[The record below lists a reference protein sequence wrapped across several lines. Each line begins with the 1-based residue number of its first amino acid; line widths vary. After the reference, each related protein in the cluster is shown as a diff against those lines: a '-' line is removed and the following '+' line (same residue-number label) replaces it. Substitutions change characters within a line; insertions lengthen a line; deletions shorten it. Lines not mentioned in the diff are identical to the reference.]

1 MTNAFWTLTYA
12 DRRSTINSLK
22 SLRRRPWVALL
33 WILWLGT
40 IGIFAWLRTRGP
52 RTHEV
57 PFWQVALQDMWVC
70 GAIIVF
76 GVMLAVGTSRYV
88 GFFSSRAEALML
100 IRSPLP
106 PSAVAASLQ
115 ARAVASTLAQTFG
128 RFAYIL
134 LIAFPGRTT
143 PLGLLREAVLLG
155 SVTAAIACLPL
166 PRALARGWWR
176 VACIATGSAIVF
188 LGALPVIRDGV
199 DAFKNVAFGVVLLA
213 AIPEWHPGNAVT
225 ELAGGDFLP
234 VCVTLFVALA
244 ATLAFVITSRDAYPE
259 LYALSLAHLELRE
272 RIIARRS
279 ARGGE
284 PEATTGVPKRTAS
297 TPAPLRGALAIVWL
311 DAITWA
317 RRAAPLTTV
326 LIITG
331 ALLGGF
337 AIGFIARSPEYG
349 VASTTLFGALPN
361 LYIGI
366 SSTGG
371 IKLAT
376 DLRRPLFWLGG
387 VPLVAR
393 LAAWCCAPL
402 WRDAIFVGLLAL
414 GFTVVSGEYVIGFT
428 VLFGGVAVAMLCR
441 ASGIAIFALLPNA
454 LEQRGP
460 ALFLRLM
467 LSYLLLFPVS
477 IVAVISAFFM
487 RSIIAGVLIGI
498 VPAVAEAAL
507 LILFGAWRLAG
518 RVDSLSLA

>member
-1 MTNAFWTLTYA
+1 MTDAFWTLTYA
-12 DRRSTINSLK
+12 DRRATINALK
-22 SLRRRPWVALL
+22 GLRRRPWIALL
-33 WILWLGT
+33 WALWLGT
-40 IGIFAWLRTRGP
+40 IGTFAWLRTRGP
-52 RTHEV
+52 RAAEV
-57 PFWQVALQDMWVC
+57 PFWQIALQDTWVC

-76 GVMLAVGTSRYV
+76 GIMLAAGTSRYV
-88 GFFSSRAEALML
+88 GFFDSRAEALML

-106 PSAVAASLQ
+106 PSAVAAYLQ

-176 VACIATGSAIVF
+176 IGCIAVGSTIVF
-188 LGALPVIRDGV
+188 LAVLPLVRDGV
-199 DAFKNVAFGVVLLA
+199 LAFKNVAFGVVLLA

-225 ELAGGDFLP
+225 AMAGGDCLP
-234 VCVTLFVALA
+234 VLVTLFVALA
-244 ATLAFVITSRDAYPE
+244 ATLAFLVSSRDAYPE

-284 PEATTGVPKRTAS
+284 TESSTGIPKTTAS
-297 TPAPLRGALAIVWL
+297 TPAPLKGAFAIVWL

-317 RRAAPLTTV
+317 RRAAPLMTV
-326 LIITG
+326 LIISG

-387 VPLVAR
+387 VPLRAR

-402 WRDAIFVGLLAL
+402 WRDAVFVGLLAL
-414 GFTVVSGEYVIGFT
+414 GFSVVSGEYAVGLT
-428 VLFGGVAVAMLCR
+428 VLFAGVAVAMLCR
-441 ASGIAIFALLPNA
+441 ASGIAIFAMLPNA

-477 IVAVISAFFM
+477 IVAVVSAFLT
-487 RSIIAGVLIGI
+487 RSIIAGVLIGV
-498 VPAVAEAAL
+498 VPAIVEAAV
-507 LILFGAWRLAG
+507 LIVFAAWRLAG
-518 RVDSLSLA
+518 RVDRLSLA